1 MKRTAGPARQPADQT
16 DTIEGLESVMSR
28 IQLACLEDFTQE
40 RRGYDPYDSSKSRS
54 PDIWALKRKR
64 A

>member
-1 MKRTAGPARQPADQT
+1 MKRTEGPAKPQTT
-16 DTIEGLESVMSR
+16 DTVQGLESVMSR
-28 IQLACLEDFTQE
+28 IQLAFLEDFTRE